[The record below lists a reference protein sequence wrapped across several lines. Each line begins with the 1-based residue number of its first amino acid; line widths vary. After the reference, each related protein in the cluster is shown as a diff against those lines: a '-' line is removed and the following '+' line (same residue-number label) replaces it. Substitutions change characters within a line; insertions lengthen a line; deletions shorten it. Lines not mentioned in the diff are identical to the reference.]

1 MNWIEYISDCEYVMR
16 ILIEEAEAELER
28 RKNAKRK

>member
-1 MNWIEYISDCEYVMR
+1 MNWVDYISDCVYVMK

-28 RKNAKRK
+28 RKNAKK

>member
-1 MNWIEYISDCEYVMR
+1 MNWIDYISDCEYVVG
-16 ILIEEAEAELER
+16 ILIQEAEAELER